1 MKDYYRILGLE
12 RNATAEAV
20 KAAYLRLAKKFHP
33 DVNPDC
39 KDWAAGMFKEVGEAY
54 SILGDGA
61 KRVQYDGLRAGPRVV
76 QMPPQSV
83 ATVNVNGQEISGAL
97 AELLLALMQQSR
109 DVVRRNPSFV
119 EILAEKMGLVKRRR
133 KVKRAS

>member
-1 MKDYYRILGLE
+1 
-12 RNATAEAV
+12 
-20 KAAYLRLAKKFHP
+20 
-33 DVNPDC
+33 
-39 KDWAAGMFKEVGEAY
+39 MFKEVGEAY

-133 KVKRAS
+133 KVISALSIRRSGYRISTPMPTCSATHLGPRSMLRRECSRR